1 MPRPVQNS
9 LRLHLLVGA
18 PLISLLAASPV
29 LLAPRAAFAQDR
41 PTLSGTW
48 SASAISERWNIGE
61 WGEACGPKPAPHG
74 AGGGTVTVTDTGSEL
89 SFSGGG
95 YPRTT
100 GCFEMGGGINVVS
113 HGGGARS
120 WKTRCATAANDPR
133 RATIVTTLSAT
144 DTSISFDETGEYQF
158 VLKEQNC
165 TASVRRSRSY
175 SLVKRLGDDAPP
187 PTASASAAPPP
198 ATTSAAPTPPP
209 VEAAKIVEPKSD
221 PKPTRTC
228 DTLGEPARLEV
239 RPSEKL
245 LKPGETFV
253 FTSIVTDASG
263 CRMTLTPTWSVV
275 GDAKGLTVTN
285 GNVTVDAASAEGP
298 VVLQVS
304 VAGKSVKANV
314 EIVSP
319 ARFQEILSA
328 RRLNAAGENEN
339 AAVAT
344 LATGSVGGGSAE
356 ASDSSKTR
364 RFAFLGVVGLSVLSL
379 GGVGLFLFRRSRGRT
394 VEVEEIVQGETQM
407 KVVKKKRMVA
417 ITVTG
422 RKCPT
427 CGRTFPPNVT
437 VCPHDGAKLEA
448 VTGEPPAAGSAPA
461 GLAPTEVQPVMQSAA
476 TQLMPG
482 PAMVAPT
489 KVQPLLPH
497 GGTQAIA
504 QPPRPVAEKV
514 CPACGRR
521 YGANERFC
529 GAEGATLVDAPR
541 V

>member
-1 MPRPVQNS
+1 MQISFRLPR
-9 LRLHLLVGA
+9 LVGVSLVA
-18 PLISLLAASPV
+18 ALPLSLVSLVSRDA
-29 LLAPRAAFAQDR
+29 LAQDR

-48 SASAISERWNIGE
+48 SASAISERWNIGD

-113 HGGGARS
+113 HGGGARG
-120 WKTRCATAANDPR
+120 WKTRCATSPNDPR
-133 RATIVTTLSAT
+133 RATIVTTLTAT
-144 DTSISFDETGEYQF
+144 DSLISFDETGEYQF

-165 TASVRRSRSY
+165 TASVRRSRTY

-187 PTASASAAPPP
+187 PTATASAAPPP
-198 ATTSAAPTPPP
+198 ATTAAPPPT
-209 VEAAKIVEPKSD
+209 ETAKPPEPKNE
-221 PKPTRTC
+221 PKPARTC
-228 DTLGEPARLEV
+228 DALGEPARLEV

-253 FTSIVTDASG
+253 FTSIVTDAAG
-263 CRMTLTPTWSVV
+263 CRVTVVPTWSVV

-285 GNVTVDAASAEGP
+285 GTVVVDAASAEGP
-298 VVLQVS
+298 VVLQAT
-304 VAGKSVKANV
+304 VAGKSIKANV

-319 ARFQEILSA
+319 DRFQEILSA

-344 LATGSVGGGSAE
+344 LATGSVGGGSGE
-356 ASDSSKTR
+356 ASDGSKAR

-422 RKCPT
+422 RKCPA

-437 VCPHDGAKLEA
+437 VCPHDGNKLEA
-448 VTGEPPAAGSAPA
+448 ITGEAPA
-461 GLAPTEVQPVMQSAA
+461 SVPGQTPGLAPTQAQPVMQPAG
-476 TQLMPG
+476 TQVMPG
-482 PAMVAPT
+482 QAVLAPT
-489 KVQPLLPH
+489 QQQPIMPH
-497 GGTQAIA
+497 GGTQAM
-504 QPPRPVAEKV
+504 PRPVAEKL

-529 GAEGATLVDAPR
+529 GAEGATLIDAPR

>member
-1 MPRPVQNS
+1 MQNS
-9 LRLHLLVGA
+9 FRLQLLVGA
-18 PLISLLAASPV
+18 PLVSLLVASSV
-29 LLAPRAAFAQDR
+29 LLAPRTVLAQDR

-48 SASAISERWNIGE
+48 TASAISERWNIGD

-113 HGGGARS
+113 HGGGARG
-120 WKTRCATAANDPR
+120 WKTRCATSPNDPR
-133 RATIVTTLSAT
+133 RATIVTTLTAT
-144 DTSISFDETGEYQF
+144 DTLISFDETGEYQF

-187 PTASASAAPPP
+187 PTATASAAPPP
-198 ATTSAAPTPPP
+198 ATTSAAPPP
-209 VEAAKIVEPKSD
+209 VEAVKIVEPKSD
-221 PKPTRTC
+221 PKPSRTC

-253 FTSIVTDASG
+253 FTAIVTDAAG
-263 CRMTLTPTWSVV
+263 CRMTLAPTWSVV

-285 GNVTVDAASAEGP
+285 GSVAVDAASAEGP
-298 VVLQVS
+298 VVLQVT

-319 ARFQEILSA
+319 DRFQEILSA

-356 ASDSSKTR
+356 ASDGSRTR
-364 RFAFLGVVGLSVLSL
+364 RFAFLGVVGFSVLSL

-422 RKCPT
+422 RKCPA

-437 VCPHDGAKLEA
+437 ICPHDGAKLTA
-448 VTGEPPAAGSAPA
+448 ITGEAQPTVPTPA
-461 GLAPTEVQPVMQSAA
+461 GLAPTEAQPVMQSAG
-476 TQLMPG
+476 TQVMPG
-482 PAMVAPT
+482 PALLAPT
-489 KVQPLLPH
+489 QQQPIMPH

-504 QPPRPVAEKV
+504 QPPRPVGEKV

-521 YGANERFC
+521 YGSNERFC
-529 GAEGATLVDAPR
+529 GVEGATLIDAPR